1 MYDSYLSAQKILK
14 NKLIFQV
21 IPKVKYLNG
30 NAVAF
35 YFFAI
40 DITDTFNSPFCDI

>member
-14 NKLIFQV
+14 NKLIVQV
-21 IPKVKYLNG
+21 ISKVKYLSRTT
-30 NAVAF
+30 VAF

-40 DITDTFNSPFCDI
+40 DIEDTFYSPFCDI